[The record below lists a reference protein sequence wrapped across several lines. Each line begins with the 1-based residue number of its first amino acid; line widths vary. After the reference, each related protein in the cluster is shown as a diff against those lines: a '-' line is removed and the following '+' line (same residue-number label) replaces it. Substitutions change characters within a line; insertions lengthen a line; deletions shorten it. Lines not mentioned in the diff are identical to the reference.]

1 MTREE
6 ALEILGLEP
15 NAPLNEARPAYRRLS
30 KFYHPDRNEAPNAA
44 VMFRIIN
51 EAWEFI
57 EEEIAQEAAQKE
69 VERRKA
75 EAEDARKYAEEAR
88 QKAKDAER
96 AARDAERAAKANQ
109 QEETEDKT
117 STSFPGSYAGW
128 FVSLFVIGVIRS
140 LIRRESWD
148 VGLMIN
154 LLLISVVGAG
164 IASGIAKL
172 YKWFKNKIMF

>member
-15 NAPLNEARPAYRRLS
+15 NASLNEAKPAYRRLS

-69 VERRKA
+69 VERKKA
-75 EAEDARKYAEEAR
+75 EAEAARKYAE
-88 QKAKDAER
+88 
-96 AARDAERAAKANQ
+96 
-109 QEETEDKT
+109 
-117 STSFPGSYAGW
+117 
-128 FVSLFVIGVIRS
+128 
-140 LIRRESWD
+140 
-148 VGLMIN
+148 
-154 LLLISVVGAG
+154 
-164 IASGIAKL
+164 
-172 YKWFKNKIMF
+172 